1 MTTDTGT
8 TKMELGNCIHK
19 VERKP
24 AEPLAC
30 WYEVMLSPFNTR
42 EQAMSYIAK
51 YKCYYPSADQTY
63 RITKIK
69 CNQANA
75 SGDDVPDL
83 ILHQGRMCQTA

>member
-8 TKMELGNCIHK
+8 TKTELGNYIHK

-24 AEPLAC
+24 AETLAN
-30 WYEVMLSPFNTR
+30 WYEVMLSPFKTR
-42 EQAMSYIAK
+42 KEAISYIAK
-51 YKCYYPSADQTY
+51 YKCYYPSEDQTY

-69 CNQANA
+69 CNQDGAFC
-75 SGDDVPDL
+75 DDAPDL